1 MQTGDKRGA
10 IEHKLT
16 ELWHRRATGCI
27 YGGMDAGHRQYYRS
41 QLLELTGIWE
51 RFRREIEL
59 SKQTRVAHAPI
70 ISLMNRRIFDVL
82 HFSRQD
88 VDTCVARH
96 GIITQLVVARG
107 ARSLKIIRPEGPRGQ
122 NLPTYEPWGVDAGVP
137 LPETKRSSRPR
148 RPAWRP

>member
-59 SKQTRVAHAPI
+59 SK
-70 ISLMNRRIFDVL
+70 
-82 HFSRQD
+82 
-88 VDTCVARH
+88 RH

-107 ARSLKIIRPEGPRGQ
+107 ARSLKIIRRDGPHGQ
-122 NLPTYEPWGVDAGVP
+122 SLPTYEPWGVDAGVP
-137 LPETKRSSRPR
+137 LLEPRGVDAGGPLPETKRSFPR